1 MDRHRHRALPLIL
14 IGLALAAC
22 STASS
27 PAGSAEPEASGASS
41 ATSAA
46 PSAAASAPADASAA
60 PATAYECA
68 DLVSVSEMQA
78 AGLASA
84 TFFGQEQWTD
94 TPGMPE
100 GQTYCQFFASDGGIS
115 IAVSV
120 LTGASF
126 EVVYLALVAA
136 GGGEPLPGIGDEAF
150 VAPDGTGGVA
160 RTHGVGITVFMTD
173 MSGNGLGSLDAK
185 AAVTQILELIV
196 DRV

>member
-14 IGLALAAC
+14 IGLTVVAC

-27 PAGSAEPEASGASS
+27 PAGSAEPVASAAST
-41 ATSAA
+41 TSAA

-68 DLVSVSEMQA
+68 DLISEAEMQA
-78 AGLASA
+78 TGLAAAEFLS
-84 TFFGQEQWTD
+84 QEHWTD

-100 GQTYCQFFASDGGIS
+100 GQTYCQFFANNGAIS

-160 RTHGVGITVFMTD
+160 RTHGVGITVFITD
-173 MSGNGLGSLDAK
+173 MSANGLGNLDAK

>member
-84 TFFGQEQWTD
+84 TFFGQEHWTD
-94 TPGMPE
+94 TPGMPK

-150 VAPDGTGGVA
+150 IAPDGTGGVA
-160 RTHGVGITVFMTD
+160 RTHGVGITVFITD